1 MNQVKNELNR
11 GAEREREKGGNRT
24 LTLTSFLIL
33 DEKAFNSICL
43 NKQNTEVNWRP
54 WNCFHGHLPGIFL
67 EAYVPQGGDCYC
79 APAINR
85 VWMGQGDVV
94 ITSH

>member
-1 MNQVKNELNR
+1 MNQVKIELNR

-33 DEKAFNSICL
+33 DEKAFNCICL
-43 NKQNTEVNWRP
+43 NKQNN
-54 WNCFHGHLPGIFL
+54 
-67 EAYVPQGGDCYC
+67 VPQGGACYC
-79 APAINR
+79 GPAIDR